1 MAITKILARKGSVAS
16 GIRYILNPGKTDEQL
31 LTARLNCDPGLEAA
45 QMLQTKRDC
54 QKEHGVQYYHM
65 IQSFR
70 PGEVTPE
77 LALQIAK
84 EFAEEYL
91 SEYEVVIA
99 THVDRGHIH
108 SHLILNSVN
117 QVTGRKYESTPQT
130 YYRQIRA
137 ISDRLCREHGLSVP
151 EQSNSGHS
159 LSYIEWLRQSKGQP
173 TFRAMLEADLREAI
187 EDANDLGHFYLLM
200 EHKGYE
206 IRHGSRLG
214 FRLRGQERFRCP
226 GRRDARFTEEG
237 IREAIRGNLLEIGA
251 GQKPAVLPRPKYRP
265 YPKRQKHTGFLGL
278 YYHYLYLLGHVERRQ
293 YPPRMTPH
301 LRREVMR
308 FERYREQFALLR
320 EHGIETPEDLGRF
333 LQETEREL
341 AALTRAR
348 TILNV
353 RKQKRRALYNALADV
368 EVLAP
373 VEQLCAQGLPGME
386 AELARYEAATK
397 TLANCGIPREEL
409 LAEKAA
415 VYRKAAELN
424 RQIRAIRRQLALCR
438 EIQDVWLRM
447 ERDIQT
453 IEHRKAVT
461 RDEHRR

>member
-1 MAITKILARKGSVAS
+1 MAVTKILARKGRLDTAV
-16 GIRYILNPGKTDEQL
+16 RYVLNGDKTDGQI
-31 LTARLNCDPGLEAA
+31 LTASQRCSTEFAA
-45 QMLQTKRDC
+45 SRMRKTKEQFGQTG
-54 QKEHGVQYYHM
+54 GVQYYHL

-70 PGEVTPE
+70 PGEVSPE
-77 LALQIAK
+77 TALEIAK
-84 EFAEEYL
+84 AFAARHL
-91 SEYEVVIA
+91 AEYEVVIG

-108 SHLILNSVN
+108 SHLLFNSVN
-117 QVTGRKYESTPQT
+117 AVTGKKYHSNAKT
-130 YYRQIRA
+130 YFQQLRTL
-137 ISDRLCREHGLSVP
+137 SDRLCREHGLSVIVQEEP
-151 EQSNSGHS
+151 GKSV
-159 LSYIEWLRQSKGQP
+159 SYIEWLRQSRGQP
-173 TFRAMLEADLREAI
+173 TFRSMLEADLREAI
-187 EDANDLGHFYLLM
+187 EDANDLGHFFLLM

-251 GQKPAVLPRPKYRP
+251 GRKPAVLPRPKYRP
-265 YPKRQKHTGFLGL
+265 YQKHLKHTGFLGL

-308 FERYREQFALLR
+308 FARYREQFALLR

-333 LQETEREL
+333 LQDTEREL
-341 AALTRAR
+341 TALTRAR

-373 VEQLCAQGLPGME
+373 VERLHAEGLPGME
-386 AELARYEAATK
+386 AELVRYEAATK
-397 TLANCGIPREEL
+397 TLANCGISREAL

-415 VYRKAAELN
+415 AYREAAELN
-424 RQIRAIRRQLALCR
+424 RQIRAVRRRLALCR
-438 EIQDVWLRM
+438 EIQDARLRM
-447 ERDIQT
+447 EREIQT
-453 IEHRKAVT
+453 IENRKAVT